1 MIVKPKDATA
11 APPVG
16 RRIAV
21 DQIDLLTDRRPI
33 DESNRE
39 RLVESIQLFG
49 LLQPVGV
56 SQVGDRYLL
65 GFGNHRLAA
74 VKQLGFIEID
84 ALVWAEGTTP
94 QQMLLF
100 SLQENNLRKAE
111 SLEDTLQRV
120 TALAQFHRCNFTE
133 AAELA
138 GISPASFS
146 KIRTTVDKLCPAAL
160 QVARENKI
168 GMAVAYEVARRAKAP
183 DEQINWLKEHAAG
196 RMPREAIVKASRGN
210 QAQATKQIQ
219 LKLTLDAVSFQLS
232 FPRTVSYEQLF
243 EAIGK
248 LKSGLQVHAK
258 QNLPV
263 HLIAEVMA

>member
-1 MIVKPKDATA
+1 MIVKPKDVTV

-21 DQIDLLTDRRPI
+21 DQIDLLTNRRPI

-39 RLVESIQLFG
+39 RLAESIEIFG
-49 LLQPVGV
+49 LLQPIGV
-56 SQVGDRYLL
+56 SQVGSRYLL

-74 VKQLGFIEID
+74 VKQLGHTEID
-84 ALVWAEGTTP
+84 ALVWPEDTTP

-100 SLQENNLRKAE
+100 SLQENHLRKAE

-120 TALAQFHRCNFTE
+120 TALAQFHRCKFAE

-138 GISPASFS
+138 GISPGSFS

-168 GMAVAYEVARRAKAP
+168 GMAVAYEVAKRAKAP
-183 DEQINWLKEHAAG
+183 DDQIAWLQEHAAG
-196 RMPREAIVKASRGN
+196 RMSREAIIKASRGR
-210 QAQATKQIQ
+210 QSSATKQIE
-219 LKLTLDAVSFQLS
+219 LKLKLEEVSFQLY

-248 LKSGLQVHAK
+248 LKAGLQVHAK
-258 QNLPV
+258 QNLPI
-263 HLIAEVMA
+263 HLIAEVMT